1 MVMRKC
7 SLNSKAHG
15 NCSDSC
21 HTHSRNWSMTGDSS
35 LGSPSRWAYL
45 QGSQQHTDGQ
55 IQNLNWVT
63 LNDVWAPL
71 TDLWENLCPKLTQ
84 SLSIKTW
91 NANEIKAHNWDVL
104 KRKNQETSTLLL
116 PWVLSWFG
124 RKGPKGCWR
133 QSMLGPSCPSHQ
145 SSAPAHS
152 RLHQP
157 LPGTR
162 RGQGHSNAPV
172 SLSLDLWWRHSVPL
186 WGGLSVWCSF

>member
-45 QGSQQHTDGQ
+45 QESQQHTDGQ
-55 IQNLNWVT
+55 IQNLNWDI

-71 TDLWENLCPKLTQ
+71 TNLWENLCPKLTQ

-104 KRKNQETSTLLL
+104 KRKTKKLPRFFYHESFHGSVERIQKDAGYRACLGRPVPAIRAVHQHTDAFISHCLRHGEDRDILMLLCL
-116 PWVLSWFG
+116 L
-124 RKGPKGCWR
+124 
-133 QSMLGPSCPSHQ
+133 
-145 SSAPAHS
+145 A
-152 RLHQP
+152 
-157 LPGTR
+157 
-162 RGQGHSNAPV
+162 
-172 SLSLDLWWRHSVPL
+172 
-186 WGGLSVWCSF
+186 